1 MFVKAIEDG
10 GNVDLVVYGRHTDID
25 TLTLMEVQGRI
36 KNENKDYLIVD
47 SVNILDRFNQ
57 IRGSFSK
64 LSLAMFFLEV
74 TYRSNAGLKILLESL
89 NRLKSWD
96 VHSSIVYFLYKFLLE
111 NGVLDVGKLT
121 PKEID
126 TIQGLLRQKVKPEYK
141 YKKSSLTVL
150 KNKLLKETLNY
161 LNQPLNTLRMLKL
174 I

>member
-1 MFVKAIEDG
+1 MFVKAIEDR
-10 GNVDLVVYGRHTDID
+10 GNVDLVIYGRHTDID

-74 TYRSNAGLKILLESL
+74 TYRSNSGLKILLESL
-89 NRLKSWD
+89 NRLKIWD
-96 VHSSIVYFLYKFLLE
+96 VHSSIIYFLYKFLLE

-126 TIQGLLRQKVKPEYK
+126 TIQGLLRQKVKPVYK
-141 YKKSSLTVL
+141 FNKNSLTVL

-161 LNQPLNTLRMLKL
+161 LNQPLNTLKMLKL